1 MEKAQ
6 HSPLDYDFNCV
17 SSSKTFKITNRQTD
31 KQTYTWLCR
40 LLLDLVWSCIVTLDV
55 RIVNTAI
62 LTPMIIRMGRMV
74 RFVFRMVIE
83 LVRISSIRS
92 GSGQVRTGGDGDR

>member
-1 MEKAQ
+1 M
-6 HSPLDYDFNCV
+6 
-17 SSSKTFKITNRQTD
+17 
-31 KQTYTWLCR
+31 
-40 LLLDLVWSCIVTLDV
+40 DLVWSCIVTLDV